1 MTARRKTRFVVSRG
15 KIGRPLS
22 LRENLN
28 GRGAKMDRVPVPVLI
43 FVSCFLDACWV
54 DNLPIWSSLALIK
67 YLANKIEV
75 LDFLV
80 WCSHFYFI
88 EANATLDRRSLLC
101 QGFGSRSRIN

>member
-28 GRGAKMDRVPVPVLI
+28 GRGAKMDSVPVPVLI
-43 FVSCFLDACWV
+43 LVSCFLAVSWV
-54 DNLPIWSSLALIK
+54 DNPPIWSSLALIED
-67 YLANKIEV
+67 LANKIEV

-80 WCSHFYFI
+80 WYSHF
-88 EANATLDRRSLLC
+88 
-101 QGFGSRSRIN
+101 